1 MPTPRTAARL
11 PLLALALLAAGC
23 SGGPFDASGAEA
35 ELRAARA
42 RWEAGGAADYAY
54 TVRRTCFC
62 GPDVVEPVRVEVR
75 GGRTVSVSAVEG
87 RTPAPGAFDRLDTVE
102 EMFASVQDAIDADPY
117 LLDARYDPARG
128 HPVSVAVD
136 YERRAVDDEGGFAV
150 SDFVVLR

>member
-1 MPTPRTAARL
+1 MPTPRTIARL
-11 PLLALALLAAGC
+11 PLLALALLAAAC
-23 SGGPFDASGAEA
+23 SGGPFDASGARA

-54 TVRRTCFC
+54 TVRRVCFC
-62 GPDVVEPVRVEVR
+62 GPEVVGPVRVEVR
-75 GGRTVSVSAVEG
+75 GGRTVSVSPLEG

-136 YERRAVDDEGGFAV
+136 YDRRAVDEEGGFAV
-150 SDFVVLR
+150 TDFVVLP